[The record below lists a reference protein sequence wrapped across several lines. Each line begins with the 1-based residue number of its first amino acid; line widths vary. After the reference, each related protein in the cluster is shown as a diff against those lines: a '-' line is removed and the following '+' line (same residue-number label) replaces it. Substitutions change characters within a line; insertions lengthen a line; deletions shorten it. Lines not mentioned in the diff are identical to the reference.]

1 MSKANHIGC
10 DHEEDDRDCLS
21 VEAVGIEPSSV
32 HRVSHDSVAITRKAL
47 RAGTP
52 LERSESELQDPLG
65 TCVPNSRRADA
76 LLSHVRR
83 AWGALRVV

>member
-1 MSKANHIGC
+1 
-10 DHEEDDRDCLS
+10 
-21 VEAVGIEPSSV
+21 V
-32 HRVSHDSVAITRKAL
+32 HRVSHDWVAIKRKAL

-65 TCVPNSRRADA
+65 TRVPNSPSADA
-76 LLSHVRR
+76 LLALVRC